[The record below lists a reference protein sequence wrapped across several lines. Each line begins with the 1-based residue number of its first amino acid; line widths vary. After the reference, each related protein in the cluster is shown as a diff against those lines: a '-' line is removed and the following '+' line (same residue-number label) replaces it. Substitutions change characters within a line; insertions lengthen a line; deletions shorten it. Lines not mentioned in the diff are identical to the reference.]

1 MPPVSG
7 AVSLM
12 STVIS
17 AVSMPGHPGHV
28 SGRLLVLALP
38 GAVPATATGRA
49 PATRYGFSGSPRE
62 DENPAASVPRRP
74 AISARHPPEN
84 RRGRAYN
91 VANVTRHAI
100 QHEAQLVVIG
110 SSAGGI
116 EVLSRVVASLPADF
130 PAPIVIAQHLDP
142 RRPSHLHEILAR
154 HATLPVR
161 VVEERE
167 ALEDGVIFVVPSNRL
182 VEISHGDL
190 RLRAAKAGAVAPSI
204 DGLLQSAA
212 GVFGPGLV
220 AVILTGS
227 GSDGS
232 AGAWHVKDKGG
243 AVVVED
249 PATAM
254 FPSMPGSI
262 PPSLV
267 DATADLDAIGP
278 IVFDL
283 LTASTSSVATS
294 DQAEFRALL
303 GRIHDRS
310 GIDFSPYKPATILR
324 RLRGRMRATARPT
337 LAAYGAYLDS
347 EPGEYAR
354 LVNSLLIKVTEFFR
368 DPKLFDYLREQV
380 IPGLIA
386 EARREQRELRLWSAG
401 CSTGEEAYS
410 LAMVVADVLGE
421 GLAWPDIRIF
431 ATDVDREAISFARLG
446 RYLPPALRSLPAGAL
461 ERHFVKSGDGYEVG
475 RRLRGLMVF
484 GEHDLGER
492 APFPRIDLVLC
503 RNVLIYFTAPM
514 QQVALE
520 TFAFSLRTGG
530 RLVLGASEST
540 LALPE
545 PYEEENA
552 RLRVYRRREGSY
564 SIPPTLPSVPRARRA
579 PDSRLDQAVR
589 GTHRDVRRVTEAS
602 VSAES
607 LLLDLS
613 VGIVVVDPRYD
624 ITRINTA
631 ARKMLGI
638 HGTAYDQ
645 DFIHL
650 AEVLPPGPIRAAIDS
665 AIGGRTTSAVFEVEP
680 EDAASETTH
689 FVETVIRPY
698 RTTPSTIDGV
708 TLELRDVTRLEQE
721 RRAELR
727 TQQRLQKAIATNGRL
742 LRANQELTALV
753 AQLRT
758 SNESMLLSS
767 EDAQATR
774 EEAETVNE
782 EFQATNEELETLNE
796 ELTASVEELRVANED
811 LATRTE
817 ELSAQ
822 ATQLET
828 QKLSLEEEHERLRSI
843 LASLGDAVVA
853 VDHEGRIVTTN
864 AAYDRL
870 FGEADMSP
878 EDAAGIPIP
887 VADQPLHRASRGERF
902 RMEFAIPQAGGT
914 RGWFEAVA
922 EPLTAE
928 DRTWGGVVTIRDLSE
943 RTMRLSLERL
953 MAAAGH
959 ELKTPVAALHGY
971 LQLVERS
978 LSEEGPAPARAYA
991 ARGLVQTRQ
1000 IGELVERL
1008 FDVSRIQAGRFDLV
1022 TAPVGLAAVV
1032 RRAVEVAEILLNAPS
1047 ISISAPRG
1055 EMLVRADSGRLE
1067 QVFVNLLSNAVEH
1080 AAASPTVEV
1089 TIRRSGQVAVV
1100 QVRDHGPGIAASL
1113 LPMLFQPYTR
1123 LGQKHSAGLGL
1134 GLYLAREIVTAH
1146 GGTIEANSTA
1156 GVGTTIT
1163 VRLPLH
1169 QPRAR
1174 KGARRPAQAMP

>member
-1 MPPVSG
+1 
-7 AVSLM
+7 
-12 STVIS
+12 
-17 AVSMPGHPGHV
+17 
-28 SGRLLVLALP
+28 
-38 GAVPATATGRA
+38 
-49 PATRYGFSGSPRE
+49 
-62 DENPAASVPRRP
+62 
-74 AISARHPPEN
+74 
-84 RRGRAYN
+84 
-91 VANVTRHAI
+91 VTRNAI
-100 QHEAQLVVIG
+100 PHEAQLVVIG

-116 EVLSRVVASLPADF
+116 EALSRVVASLPADF

-161 VVEERE
+161 TVEERE
-167 ALEDGVIFVVPSNRL
+167 VLEDGVIFVVPSNRL
-182 VEISHGDL
+182 VQISHGDL
-190 RLRAAKAGAVAPSI
+190 RLSAAKAGAIAPSI
-204 DGLLQSAA
+204 DVLLESAA

-232 AGAWHVKDKGG
+232 VGALHVKERGG
-243 AVVVED
+243 AVVIED

-254 FPSMPGSI
+254 FPSMPASI
-262 PPSLV
+262 PSSLV
-267 DATADLDAIGP
+267 DATADLDSIGLV
-278 IVFDL
+278 VFDL
-283 LTASTSSVATS
+283 LTAGVTPADGL
-294 DQAEFRALL
+294 DQEQLRALL

-310 GIDFSPYKPATILR
+310 GIDFSTYKPATILR
-324 RLRGRMRATARPT
+324 RLRGRMTATARPT
-337 LAAYGAYLDS
+337 LAAYGALLES
-347 EPGEYAR
+347 EPEEYAR
-354 LVNSLLIKVTEFFR
+354 LVNSFLIKVTEFFR
-368 DPKLFDYLREQV
+368 DPRVFGYLREHV
-380 IPGLIA
+380 VPGLI
-386 EARREQRELRLWSAG
+386 EDARREKRELRLWSAG

-410 LAMVVADVLGE
+410 LAMVVADLLGD
-421 GLAWPDIRIF
+421 GLAWPEIRIF
-431 ATDVDREAISFARLG
+431 ATDIDRDAIAFARRG
-446 RYLPPALRSLPAGAL
+446 RYLPAALKGLPAGAL
-461 ERHFVKSGDGYEVG
+461 ERHFVKSGDAYEVG

-492 APFPRIDLVLC
+492 APFPRIDLLLC
-503 RNVLIYFTAPM
+503 RNVMIYFTAPM

-520 TFAFSLRTGG
+520 TFAFSLRPGG
-530 RLVLGASEST
+530 RLVLGTSESIM
-540 LALPE
+540 ALPE
-545 PYEEENA
+545 PYEQENS
-552 RLRVYRRREGSY
+552 RLRVYRRRDGNL
-564 SIPPTLPSVPRARRA
+564 SIQPTLPAVPRARRA
-579 PDSRLDQAVR
+579 PDARLDQAVR
-589 GTHRDVRRVTEAS
+589 GTNRDVQRKAESS

-613 VGIVVVDPRYD
+613 VGLVVVDPSYD
-624 ITRINTA
+624 IIRINTA

-665 AIGGRTTSAVFEVEP
+665 AIAGRTTSSVFEVEP
-680 EDAASETTH
+680 EDAASEMTH
-689 FVETVIRPY
+689 FVETVVRPY

-708 TLELRDVTRLEQE
+708 FVELRDVTRHEQE
-721 RRAELR
+721 RRAEAR

-742 LRANQELTALV
+742 LRANQELTLLV

-822 ATQLET
+822 AIQLET
-828 QKLSLEEEHERLRSI
+828 QKMSLEEEHERLTSI

-853 VDHEGRIVTTN
+853 VDHDGRIVTTN

-870 FGEADMSP
+870 FGKADVSP
-878 EDAAGIPIP
+878 EDAAGVPIP

-902 RMEFAIPQAGGT
+902 RMEFAVSQDGGA
-914 RGWFEAVA
+914 RRWFEAIA

-928 DRTWGGVVTIRDLSE
+928 DRTWGGVVTMRDLSE

-971 LQLVERS
+971 LQLVERNLCDDGS
-978 LSEEGPAPARAYA
+978 TPARTYA
-991 ARGLVQTRQ
+991 SRALVQTRQ
-1000 IGELVERL
+1000 IGELIERL

-1022 TAPVGLAAVV
+1022 TAPAYLAAVV
-1032 RRAVEVAEILLNAPS
+1032 QRAVEVAEALPNAPVITS
-1047 ISISAPRG
+1047 SHPRD
-1055 EMLVRADSGRLE
+1055 EILVKADSGRLE
-1067 QVFVNLLSNAVEH
+1067 QVFVNLLANAVEH
-1080 AAASPTVEV
+1080 AATSPTVEV
-1089 TIRRSGQVAVV
+1089 TTRRSGQVAVV
-1100 QVRDHGPGIAASL
+1100 EVTDHGPGIAANL
-1113 LPMLFQPYTR
+1113 LPLLFQPYTR
-1123 LGQKHSAGLGL
+1123 LGQKASPGLGL

-1146 GGTIEANSTA
+1146 GGTIEAKSSV
-1156 GVGTTIT
+1156 GVGTKIT
-1163 VRLPLH
+1163 VRLPIH
-1169 QPRAR
+1169 RPRAR
-1174 KGARRPAQAMP
+1174 KDTRRPAQEAP